1 MITRM
6 NLRQENDDP
15 QPTRR
20 SRRERRSV
28 IPNDYVVY
36 MSEDVNNMRKIDD
49 PVSFKEA
56 MKSEN
61 SLK

>member
-1 MITRM
+1 MITRR

-20 SRRERRSV
+20 SRRERRSA